1 MLLLGCLFF
10 HIHTQGGSIAVGIE
24 WNCDLD
30 KDESQCNPEYSFT
43 RLDSSDKSQSS
54 VTSGYNFRYSSDLL
68 ILDLL
73 ILDLLILLSFLYL
86 YFSFYAF

>member
-1 MLLLGCLFF
+1 MFSFLSYT
-10 HIHTQGGSIAVGIE
+10 HTQGGSIAVGIE

-43 RLDSSDKSQSS
+43 RLDSSDKSQPS

-73 ILDLLILLSFLYL
+73 ILLTTQPFTKTPPTKTCQQT
-86 YFSFYAF
+86 